1 MDLVL
6 HFSTQEAAGVLTIT
20 EHMGEVLP
28 LIIRGNLFEEYDGA
42 RIEGRDNV
50 WILARAQKQGVCG
63 GYPHFIGIYSN
74 PFSMSCFAWKKSTSF
89 LLCQFACIKL

>member
-20 EHMGEVLP
+20 KHMGEVLP

-42 RIEGRDNV
+42 RIEGRDNM
-50 WILARAQKQGVCG
+50 WILARRKNREFAGDIPTSS
-63 GYPHFIGIYSN
+63 GYIRIR
-74 PFSMSCFAWKKSTSF
+74 F
-89 LLCQFACIKL
+89 L